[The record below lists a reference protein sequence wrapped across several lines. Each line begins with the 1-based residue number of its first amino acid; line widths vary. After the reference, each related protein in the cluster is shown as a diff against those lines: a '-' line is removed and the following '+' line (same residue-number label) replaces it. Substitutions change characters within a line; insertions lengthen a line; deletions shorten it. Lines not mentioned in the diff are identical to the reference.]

1 MRVEGD
7 ITYKAIL
14 GFAYEK
20 NKIYPDELSIK
31 LKITRQAV
39 DYRLKRLVLNGYLDK
54 LIDKNGRVYYV
65 LTNKG
70 YRLLGIKPKITK
82 KEIYKVIRYIPLL
95 PIALGLI
102 GMGKYIAEA
111 DFMRGITSF
120 ILWGIIGLAAFILL
134 QKISGE

>member
-1 MRVEGD
+1 MKIEDD

-20 NKIYPDELSIK
+20 NRIYPDELSVR

-39 DYRLKRLVLNGYLDK
+39 DYRLKRLVLHGYLDK
-54 LIDKNGRVYYV
+54 KIDRNGRVYYI

-70 YRLLGIKPKITK
+70 YKLLGVKPKTTK
-82 KEIYKVIRYIPLL
+82 KDIYKVIRYIPLL

-102 GMGKYIAEA
+102 GMGKYIAQA
-111 DFMRGITSF
+111 DFIRGITSF
-120 ILWGIIGLAAFILL
+120 TLWGVVGLAIYILL
-134 QKISGE
+134 QKIFGE